1 MSKEDILLFE
11 KMCKV
16 QLEGAI
22 VRGDA
27 YKKHGLEWIECLK
40 LSEIGLLTQ
49 GLNSKYRSLI
59 GFKTQRRILMSA
71 DNKWLLELDEYIRQG
86 EPEQK
91 EKSEAWE
98 VAIGLQEVDGLQTS
112 EYLLE
117 TAKDHIEGKISMDEV
132 ERRIASY
139 YEEQRE
145 RNELDADGHE
155 ADTVSSRIAKILGEK
170 SFKFSSAEW
179 LNIHKRLFDGV
190 FKYAGKIRDYN
201 ISKHEWILKGK
212 SVIYASCTGI
222 HETMDYDFNTEKQ
235 FQYEGLSIEEVVKH
249 LAKFTS
255 DIWQIH
261 PFCEGNTRA
270 TAIFMI
276 KYVNTLGFKVNNDMF
291 KKHSWY
297 FRNALVRANYSNIQ
311 AGIYSTNKFL
321 EQFFSN
327 LLMGT
332 DYELKNRYLHLDY
345 KKDEIQTAKKEA
357 LNGKI
362 CLKELP
368 LEEKAIL
375 EVIIENPE
383 ITQKEIAS
391 KIGKSERTVRN
402 KITNLKDKGILERV
416 NGKKNGRWGVRKEV

>member
-1 MSKEDILLFE
+1 
-11 KMCKV
+11 
-16 QLEGAI
+16 
-22 VRGDA
+22 
-27 YKKHGLEWIECLK
+27 
-40 LSEIGLLTQ
+40 
-49 GLNSKYRSLI
+49 
-59 GFKTQRRILMSA
+59 MSA

-98 VAIGLQEVDGLQTS
+98 VAIGLQAVDGLQTS

-117 TAKDHIEGKISMDEV
+117 TAKDHIEGKISIDEV

-145 RNELDADGHE
+145 RNELDEDGHE

-170 SFKFSSAEW
+170 SFKFSYTEW
-179 LNIHKRLFDGV
+179 LNIHKRLFEGV

-201 ISKHEWILKGK
+201 ISKHEWVLKGE
-212 SVIYASCTGI
+212 SVVYASFDGI
-222 HETMDYDFNTEKQ
+222 RETMDYDFNTEKQ
-235 FQYEGLSIEEVVKH
+235 FQYKGLSIEEVVKH

-276 KYVNTLGFKVNNDMF
+276 KYMNTLGFKVNNDMF
-291 KKHSWY
+291 KEHSWY

-311 AGIYSTNKFL
+311 KGIYRTNKYL

-345 KKDEIQTAKKEA
+345 VERELQTAKTEVS
-357 LNGKI
+357 NGKI

-368 LEEKAIL
+368 LEEKTIL
-375 EVIIENPE
+375 EVIIANPE

-391 KIGKSERTVRN
+391 KIGKSERTVRT
-402 KITNLKDKGILERV
+402 KIANLKEKGILERV
-416 NGKKNGRWGVRKEV
+416 NGKKNGKWEVRMAK

>member
-1 MSKEDILLFE
+1 
-11 KMCKV
+11 
-16 QLEGAI
+16 
-22 VRGDA
+22 
-27 YKKHGLEWIECLK
+27 
-40 LSEIGLLTQ
+40 
-49 GLNSKYRSLI
+49 
-59 GFKTQRRILMSA
+59 MSA
-71 DNKWLLELDEYIRQG
+71 DKKWQLELDEYIRQG
-86 EPEQK
+86 EPGKK

-98 VAIGLQEVDGLQTS
+98 VAIGLQAVDGLQTS
-112 EYLLE
+112 QYLLE
-117 TAKDHIEGKISMDEV
+117 TAKEHIEGNITIDEV

-145 RNELDADGHE
+145 RNELDADTHE

-170 SFKFSSAEW
+170 SFKFSSTEW
-179 LNIHKRLFDGV
+179 LNIHKRLFDGM
-190 FKYAGKIRDYN
+190 FKYAGRIRDYN
-201 ISKHEWILKGK
+201 ISKHEWVLKGE
-212 SVIYASCTGI
+212 SVIYASYDGI
-222 HETMDYDFNTEKQ
+222 REIMDYDFNTEKQ
-235 FQYEGLSIEEVVKH
+235 FNYKGLSLEEVIKH

-276 KYVNTLGFKVNNDMF
+276 KYMNMLGFKVNNDMF
-291 KKHSWY
+291 KEHSWY

-321 EQFFSN
+321 ELFFSN

-345 KKDEIQTAKKEA
+345 KEEEIQTVKSKDS
-357 LNGKI
+357 NGKI
-362 CLKELP
+362 CLMELP
-368 LEEKAIL
+368 IEEKAVL
-375 EVIIENPE
+375 EVIIAKPE

-402 KITNLKDKGILERV
+402 KITSLKEKGILERV
-416 NGKKNGRWGVRKEV
+416 NGKRNGKWEVSVKM

>member
-1 MSKEDILLFE
+1 
-11 KMCKV
+11 
-16 QLEGAI
+16 
-22 VRGDA
+22 
-27 YKKHGLEWIECLK
+27 
-40 LSEIGLLTQ
+40 
-49 GLNSKYRSLI
+49 
-59 GFKTQRRILMSA
+59 MSA
-71 DNKWLLELDEYIRQG
+71 DKKWLLELDEYIRQG

-98 VAIGLQEVDGLQTS
+98 IAIGLQAVDGLKTS

-117 TAKDHIEGKISMDEV
+117 TAKDHIEGKISIDEV

-145 RNELDADGHE
+145 RNELDEDGHE

-170 SFKFSSAEW
+170 SFKFSYTEW
-179 LNIHKRLFDGV
+179 LNIHKRLFEGV

-201 ISKHEWILKGK
+201 ISKHEWVLKGE
-212 SVIYASCTGI
+212 SVVYASFDGI
-222 HETMDYDFNTEKQ
+222 REIMEYDFNTEKQ
-235 FQYEGLSIEEVVKH
+235 FQYKGLSIEEVVKH

-276 KYVNTLGFKVNNDMF
+276 KYMNTLGFSVNNDMF
-291 KKHSWY
+291 KEHSWY

-311 AGIYSTNKFL
+311 KGIYSTNKFL

-345 KKDEIQTAKKEA
+345 NEDEISAIQSAKDENSKCKNFT
-357 LNGKI
+357 
-362 CLKELP
+362 
-368 LEEKAIL
+368 LEEIKIL
-375 EVIIENPE
+375 ELINEDPH
-383 ITQKEIAS
+383 ITQKKLSE
-391 KIGKSERTVRN
+391 KIGKSERTIKTRMN
-402 KITNLKDKGILERV
+402 SLQEKGLLKRV
-416 NGKKNGRWGVRKEV
+416 NGKRNGKWEITDKFE